1 MHVDDL
7 KNPEYRKGRW
17 RPPSQPKPEP
27 LRPPPPG
34 EDMRRAK
41 FAAQTARA
49 EFGRFYWSDDLGKR
63 MDRELKASR
72 RRRRDEAERAKA
84 RKRNGARL

>member
-1 MHVDDL
+1 VHVDDL

-17 RPPSQPKPEP
+17 RPPSQPKPEL